1 MLVYNMYVY
10 ILPTHVP
17 ILLLFLLSQ
26 VCKKCYQTT
35 IVTHSLLFAMTEYRE
50 EDKPCCYFHPK
61 EAIIGVCPL
70 CLNERLLILA
80 AKQGHRPQSESTTTN
95 RRRKPS
101 ITLPKIFAFGSLLHR
116 FDQFQNK
123 QLDESDYDTL
133 ASASPE
139 DSFISIRFEDNGVSS
154 WEKGTV
160 STKASLDHCK
170 NISWNHQS
178 LMSKDSTKSIVV
190 EHNAKPRGS
199 LRWRKRIGHL
209 FQLSRWRRSNRGGS
223 VCHVGSKPEGVKVR
237 SSGWIR
243 TLTRRRTK
251 E

>member
-1 MLVYNMYVY
+1 
-10 ILPTHVP
+10 
-17 ILLLFLLSQ
+17 
-26 VCKKCYQTT
+26 
-35 IVTHSLLFAMTEYRE
+35 MTEYRE

-80 AKQGHRPQSESTTTN
+80 AKQGHRPQSESSTTTN

-123 QLDESDYDTL
+123 QLD
-133 ASASPE
+133 
-139 DSFISIRFEDNGVSS
+139 SFISIKFEDNGVSS
-154 WEKGTV
+154 WEKGRV
-160 STKASLDHCK
+160 STKASLDHCN

-243 TLTRRRTK
+243 TLTRRRAK